1 MTPPHLRDANCCHT
15 CRYGYGSGINP
26 GWYCQKHGRQPV
38 PRYSICDDWELQ
50 DEFE

>member
-26 GWYCQKHGRQPV
+26 GACLSLTGK
-38 PRYSICDDWELQ
+38 
-50 DEFE
+50 